1 LIIEMPYK
9 ELQKIMKA
17 AELFIPEEQLDNM
30 TVEITVNEQN
40 SPKTSLISSE

>member
-1 LIIEMPYK
+1 LTIEMPYK

-17 AELFIPEEQLDNM
+17 AELFIPEEQLDKM

-40 SPKTSLISSE
+40 SPNWSLKSE